1 VHHVPDSSPH
11 PGHAGASDGFALPE
25 RRSVTATH
33 IPPGDELVSIDVA
46 TTEQAV
52 RLAVTGEV
60 DSSSAPALRTSVD
73 EAFAAGARDITID
86 LDAVT
91 FLDSAGLCVL
101 AGAHRRA
108 EEDGVRLRVLASNR
122 AVMRPLQI
130 TGLWE
135 LLAVEQVEPGAGS
148 AA

>member
-1 VHHVPDSSPH
+1 M
-11 PGHAGASDGFALPE
+11 
-25 RRSVTATH
+25 TATH
-33 IPPGDELVSIDVA
+33 LPPGDDLVSIDVA
-46 TTEQAV
+46 TTEEVV
-52 RLAVTGEV
+52 RLTVAGEV
-60 DSSSAPALRTSVD
+60 DSSSAPSLRRSVD
-73 EAFAAGARDITID
+73 EAFAAGARDMTID

-101 AGAHRRA
+101 AAAHRRA
-108 EEDGVRLRVLASNR
+108 EEDGLRLRVLASNR